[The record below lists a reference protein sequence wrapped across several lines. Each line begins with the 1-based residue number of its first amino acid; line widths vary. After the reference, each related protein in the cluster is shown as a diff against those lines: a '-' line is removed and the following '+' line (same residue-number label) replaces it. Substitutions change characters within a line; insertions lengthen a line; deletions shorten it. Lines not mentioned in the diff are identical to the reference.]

1 MLVAKPKNVVEGKY
15 LVSCVDSVD
24 TDNNVKVCPVSH
36 TGHQDAGQTSYG
48 SVG

>member
-15 LVSCVDSVD
+15 LVSCVD

-36 TGHQDAGQTSYG
+36 TGQKDAG
-48 SVG
+48 